1 MPDSIAP
8 LNLATGRRPEL
19 DGLRVLL
26 IAGVFLHHVAMPF
39 GGDPWYVVNAQTS
52 RILDDVMVYF
62 EQMRLPMLFFVSGA
76 VSWILLLRTPRW
88 AFVRKRLTRLLIPF
102 AFAVLVVVPP
112 QTYVE
117 SLPTNAS
124 YLEAYPHLFDVWR
137 THHLWFIE
145 FLAWFVVL
153 SLPMTWLL
161 RRPAVAAWIDRW
173 LTRPSGLLL
182 LGSVGVMA
190 RVVGEWS
197 GMDQTVFYFCFYIAG
212 MVLVSRPDVWRS
224 VGTHRRTFGWTLALV
239 SVVFYAYYFPDLSAY
254 ASEGVRWTLWWV
266 VCGALA
272 WTGLLA
278 SLAVAQHVL
287 TRRRAWV
294 ESLNEMVYPF
304 YILHQ
309 TVIVIAAYWI
319 VQWPVGI
326 VPKLL
331 GLLTLSLVVTMALC
345 VGLVRPFR
353 PMRFLFGAGGGRRTA
368 PARDGR
374 LRSAHRVATKDI
386 V

>member
-1 MPDSIAP
+1 MSDSAP
-8 LNLATGRRPEL
+8 SLALATGRRPEL

-39 GGDPWYVVNAQTS
+39 GGDPWYVGNADTS
-52 RILDDVMVYF
+52 RVLDDVMVYF

-88 AFVRKRLTRLLIPF
+88 TFVRKRLMRLLIPF

-117 SLPTNAS
+117 SLPINVS
-124 YLEAYPHLFDVWR
+124 YLEAYPHLFDEWR

-145 FLAWFVVL
+145 YLAWFVVL

-161 RRPAVAAWIDRW
+161 RRPAVAAWSDRW

-182 LGSVGVMA
+182 LGGIGVLA
-190 RVVGEWS
+190 RVAGEWAE
-197 GMDQTVFYFCFYIAG
+197 MDQTMFYFCFYIAG
-212 MVLVSRPDVWRS
+212 MVLVSRPNVWRS
-224 VGTHRRTFGWTLALV
+224 VGAHVRTFGWALAIV
-239 SVVFYAYYFPDLSAY
+239 SMVFYAYYFPDLSAY
-254 ASEGVRWTLWWV
+254 ASEGVRWTLWWLL
-266 VCGALA
+266 GAVLA
-272 WTGLLA
+272 WTALLA
-278 SLAVAQHVL
+278 SLALAQHVL
-287 TRRRAWV
+287 TRRRAWI

-309 TVIVIAAYWI
+309 TVIVIAAYWV
-319 VQWPVGI
+319 VQWSAGV

-331 GLLTLSLVVTMALC
+331 GLLAISLVVTVALC
-345 VGLVRPFR
+345 VGLIRPFR
-353 PMRFLFGAGGGRRTA
+353 VMRFLFGAGGGRKR
-368 PARDGR
+368 ARVDE
-374 LRSAHRVATKDI
+374 ARV
-386 V
+386 VV